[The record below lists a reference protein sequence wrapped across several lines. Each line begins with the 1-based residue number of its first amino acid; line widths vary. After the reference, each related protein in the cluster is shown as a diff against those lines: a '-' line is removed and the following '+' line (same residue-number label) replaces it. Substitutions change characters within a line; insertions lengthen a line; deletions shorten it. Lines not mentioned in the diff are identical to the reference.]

1 MSGPKPPGEE
11 HLEVEAKDGVL
22 RVCIDRPEKRNALSR
37 DVLRAIAAAFARHGE
52 DESLKAAVL
61 TGAGDK
67 SFAAG
72 GDLVDLASIR
82 TLEGAAKMADDAKA
96 ALDAIRRFPVPVI
109 AALNGDAM
117 GGGAELAMACDFRV
131 AAGHARIGF
140 VQGRLN
146 VSTAWGGGIDLMH
159 VVGTGAALRILCRS
173 ELFAPDEA
181 KALGLIDAAA
191 GPGQPLADRV
201 AEFLAPLLG
210 QTPQVLRAFKGLAH
224 GVRTGRS
231 RAELDALETRLFART
246 WVHDDHW
253 AAAEKI
259 LDRTPR

>member
-1 MSGPKPPGEE
+1 LSGAKPPGEE

-37 DVLRAIAAAFARHGE
+37 DVLRGIAAAFARHGE
-52 DESLKAAVL
+52 DERLKAAVL

-131 AAGHARIGF
+131 AARHARIGF

-210 QTPQVLRAFKGLAH
+210 QAPQVLRAFKGLAH

>member
-1 MSGPKPPGEE
+1 MSQAQ
-11 HLEVEAKDGVL
+11 LAIQAKDGVL

-37 DVLRAIAAAFARHGE
+37 DVLRQLAATFSEHAE

-72 GDLVDLASIR
+72 GDLKDLASIR
-82 TLEGAAKMADDAKA
+82 TLAGAAQMANDAKA
-96 ALDAIRRFPVPVI
+96 ALDAVRRFPVPVV

-131 AAGHARIGF
+131 SASHARIGF

-146 VSTAWGGGIDLMH
+146 LSTAWGGGIDLMN
-159 VVGTGAALRILCRS
+159 VVGAGAALRILCRS

-181 KALGLIDAAA
+181 LALGLIDASAE
-191 GPGQPLADRV
+191 PGQALDERV
-201 AEFLAPLLG
+201 GGFLAPVLR
-210 QTPQVLRAFKGLAH
+210 QAPQVLRAFKGLAH
-224 GVRTGRS
+224 GVRSGLS
-231 RAELDALETRLFART
+231 RKDLEALETRLFART

-253 AAAEKI
+253 AAADRI
-259 LDRTPR
+259 LGKS

>member
-1 MSGPKPPGEE
+1 MNAP
-11 HLEVEAKDGVL
+11 HLRVEAKDGVL

-37 DVLRAIAAAFARHGE
+37 DLLRSIAAAFSHHSG

-72 GDLVDLASIR
+72 GDLRDLAAIN
-82 TLEGAAKMADDAKA
+82 TLEGAAKMADDAKG
-96 ALDAIRRFPVPVI
+96 ALDEIRRFPVPVI

-131 AAGHARIGF
+131 AAAHARIGF

-146 VSTAWGGGIDLMH
+146 LSTAWGGGIDLMH
-159 VVGTGAALRILCRS
+159 LLGSAAALRLLCRS
-173 ELFAPDEA
+173 ELLAPDEA
-181 KALGLIDAAA
+181 LALGVIDAVAA
-191 GPGQPLADRV
+191 PAQPLDARV
-201 AEFLAPLLG
+201 AEFLAPLHR
-210 QTPQVLRAFKGLAH
+210 QAPQVLRAFKGLAH
-224 GVRTGRS
+224 GVRCGLS
-231 RAELDALETRLFART
+231 RAELDTLETRLFART

-253 AAAEKI
+253 AAAEK
-259 LDRTPR
+259 LLGKT